1 MKKEYK
7 TPVIEITNFHTEDII
22 TSSSVAGET
31 TTTTTTTAAVPLPV
45 EEIPPVLDG
54 NDVFYN

>member
-22 TSSSVAGET
+22 TSSSVTGE
-31 TTTTTTTAAVPLPV
+31 TTTTAAVSLPV
-45 EEIPPVLDG
+45 EEIPPVLDS
-54 NDVFYN
+54 NNVFYN

>member
-1 MKKEYK
+1 MKKYK

-22 TSSSVAGET
+22 TSSSVTGG

-45 EEIPPVLDG
+45 EEIPPVLDS
-54 NDVFYN
+54 NSVFYN